1 MTDRINP
8 DIPSLVKSLRTA
20 ASVSDIVNN
29 SVARDFM
36 KAINAT
42 TAWQSTAGLSLLRNS
57 ELLKNL
63 QAPGIALGK
72 LADHSRVFDD
82 LAKSM
87 AAYRERFVT
96 PLQEQIAEAA
106 RTLPDLP
113 SIHKLRPVTQRIAGT
128 GE

>member
-96 PLQEQIAEAA
+96 PLDCRSGAHTRGPAVH
-106 RTLPDLP
+106 P
-113 SIHKLRPVTQRIAGT
+113 SASPRYTAHT
-128 GE
+128 GHR